1 MSKMMSSSLAPEKL
15 LPSLPG
21 YKQKDHKESF
31 HRHKYLDA
39 VQGGLFISSPDS
51 KESKELPYLDA
62 TMSPSINT
70 NSLFTE
76 SFLVSPS
83 SEQRRKKGALTYY
96 AHYDEATSQGV
107 VTKECMIQYF
117 LDDKSIK
124 IIESQDVCNGISQKV
139 ILKRSLLLKED
150 ASTYEM
156 EDFYIGDY
164 IYLYNRH
171 FKLYSADDRTRK
183 FLAEIEAGYSA
194 NSLTQTLTDQ
204 APHAWD
210 KFRVKKSDNSQFN
223 EAELGNTV
231 NNTKREGFVNYGD
244 RTLKFSCLSENTQT
258 GVGEKS
264 PAASIAAEPF
274 KLFTLVYHLCDDS
287 IEIFSVPDA
296 KISDPFTRLLKRSYL
311 PKKPISVSSIVGLKD
326 DDYYFWTDLAIGADI
341 VVYARVLK
349 LIDCDASTRAF
360 FKQKGRPLAT
370 SIGAPEIPKIEYK
383 REIPPSTQFGSDEDT
398 LRSCMGSLR
407 PSAPRAKI
415 FDEDVKMAFHAS
427 LLSGG
432 PDDGGRKFI
441 INYFVTDK
449 TLQVLEPPIKNS
461 GFVGGVFL
469 SRREIKTPSG
479 GKLLPKDF
487 AIGTSL
493 QILKHTFLVEN
504 ATEGTIRWMEEKKYP
519 QSDVYTILKK
529 IAPFIEYSVANGELQ
544 LEFETCSAEAGFIS
558 AESLKTIL
566 SKYCPMSYW
575 SQGDQNG
582 SGSESK
588 SIEIV
593 LNGHEILTIMRAFSA
608 SDGSFDSEKF
618 ISTVNLM
625 KQ

>member
-1 MSKMMSSSLAPEKL
+1 MMSSSLAPEKL

-31 HRHKYLDA
+31 HRHKYLDV

-62 TMSPSINT
+62 TMSHT
-70 NSLFTE
+70 ATTSLFSETY
-76 SFLVSPS
+76 LVSPS
-83 SEQRRKKGALTYY
+83 SQQRRMHGALTYF
-96 AHYDEATSQGV
+96 AHYDESTTQGI
-107 VTKECMIQYF
+107 VTKGCIIQYF
-117 LDDKSIK
+117 LDDKSVK
-124 IIESQDVCNGISQKV
+124 IVESQDIDNGISQKI

-150 ASTYEM
+150 ASTYEI
-156 EDFYIGDY
+156 EDFCIGDY
-164 IYLYNRH
+164 VYLYNRH

-183 FLAEIEAGYSA
+183 FLNELEASYSA
-194 NSLTQTLTDQ
+194 Q
-204 APHAWD
+204 APTEKSPPAWD
-210 KFRVKKSDNSQFN
+210 QFRVKKSDNSQFN

-244 RTLKFSCLSENTQT
+244 RTLKFSCLSENAQT
-258 GVGEKS
+258 GYGEKS
-264 PAASIAAEPF
+264 PAASIAAEPY

-311 PKKPISVSSIVGLKD
+311 PKKPISVSSIVGVKD
-326 DDYYFWTDLAIGADI
+326 DDYYMWTDLAIGTEI
-341 VVYARVLK
+341 TVYSRVLK
-349 LIDCDASTRAF
+349 LIDCDASTRSF
-360 FKQKGRPLAT
+360 YIEKHRKLIP
-370 SIGAPEIPKIEYK
+370 SIGAPEIPKIEYI
-383 REIPPSTQFGSDEDT
+383 REVPPPTQFGSDEDT

-469 SRREIKTPSG
+469 SRREIKTQSG
-479 GKLLPKDF
+479 AKLLPKDF
-487 AIGTSL
+487 AIGTSV
-493 QILKHTFLVEN
+493 QVLKHTFLVEN

-519 QSDVYTILKK
+519 QSDVYSIFKK
-529 IAPFIEYSVANGELQ
+529 ILPFIDYSVANGELQ
-544 LEFETCSAEAGFIS
+544 QEFESYSAQAGFVS
-558 AESLKTIL
+558 KDNLKSVL

-575 SQGDQNG
+575 SQDQN
-582 SGSESK
+582 GSESK
-588 SIEIV
+588 SIEVV
-593 LNGHEILTIMRAFSA
+593 LNEHEILTIMRAFSA
-608 SDGSFDSEKF
+608 DDGSFDFEKF
-618 ISTVNLM
+618 LNTISLM